1 MEPYGGIGQ
10 IRFASIRAHWRPM
23 RLFGSHRS
31 GTLLSVETCF
41 AVSHFLAQPLLA
53 HCQCGHFEGSRQMYG
68 YLDMPVVELG
78 ESSIVW
84 SS

>member
-1 MEPYGGIGQ
+1 MEVLARSDSHHSSALATNEALWESSKRY
-10 IRFASIRAHWRPM
+10 FAERGN
-23 RLFGSHRS
+23 LFRGF
-31 GTLLSVETCF
+31 T
-41 AVSHFLAQPLLA
+41 FLAQPLLA